1 MLSIQQTRIFLLQ
14 KYFENKPLYNMTFL
28 VDLDGPIDT
37 KILEK
42 SINFL
47 CLIEPVLN
55 TNIKLIDG
63 YPQVFF
69 NKNKIKIEETI
80 INYQIKENELK
91 NYIFDLG
98 NDKLFK
104 LVYCKKDS
112 KNPFSNHQQIM
123 LAWPGCLC
131 LQHLH
136 HTHSMHTA
144 RPH

>member
-1 MLSIQQTRIFLLQ
+1 MLTIQQTRIFLLQ

-80 INYQIKENELK
+80 INYLK
-91 NYIFDLG
+91 KHIL
-98 NDKLFK
+98 
-104 LVYCKKDS
+104 
-112 KNPFSNHQQIM
+112 
-123 LAWPGCLC
+123 
-131 LQHLH
+131 
-136 HTHSMHTA
+136 
-144 RPH
+144 